1 MSYCEVRVRKAKV
14 KTWQKKKHPTFL
26 KGVSLIQSL
35 LLNKVTAGKTKLLT
49 VSDAGRLRWDAI
61 NLFIH

>member
-1 MSYCEVRVRKAKV
+1 MCQESQGQNMAK
-14 KTWQKKKHPTFL
+14 KTHPTFF

-49 VSDAGRLRWDAI
+49 VSVAGRLRWDAI